1 VSPSRL
7 ELIAFGR
14 YNWAK
19 ESLASHCP
27 RAGFWAYG
35 AVSMQRSKLRQQIAW
50 EAARLMY
57 QRQESEYYRAKMK
70 AAHRLCQGWA
80 KPADLP
86 SNAEIRDQVQLFA
99 RVHEGEG
106 RTANLRAMR
115 LAALA
120 MMERLE
126 RFRPRLIGSVLT
138 GHIRAGSD
146 IDIHVFS
153 DSVENVADALE
164 QHGLPLDVERK
175 LVRKHGEART
185 FTHIHVAA
193 EHRFELTVYSADEAS
208 FVFKSSIT
216 GKPIERA
223 SVAELRQFLCAEYPD
238 LDLDDALAAA
248 REQVDR
254 FQVYQSLL
262 LPLENVKQAPKYHP
276 EGDALYHSLQVFDLA
291 RNECP
296 YDEEFLL
303 AALLHDVGKGIDP
316 DDHVATGLEALDGMI
331 TERTT
336 WLIENHM
343 LAHKVAEKTLGH
355 RALCRLRE
363 SEHFDDLML
372 LERCDRLG
380 RARGVEVPE
389 LDDALDYIRDLDANF
404 G

>member
-1 VSPSRL
+1 
-7 ELIAFGR
+7 
-14 YNWAK
+14 
-19 ESLASHCP
+19 
-27 RAGFWAYG
+27 
-35 AVSMQRSKLRQQIAW
+35 MQPSKLRQQIAW

-99 RVHEGEG
+99 RLHEGDA
-106 RTANLRAMR
+106 RTHNLRTMR

-146 IDIHVFS
+146 VDIHVFA
-153 DSVENVADALE
+153 DSAESVAHALE
-164 QHGLPLDVERK
+164 QHGLPYDIERK

-185 FTHIHVAA
+185 FTHIRVPA
-193 EHRFELTVYSADEAS
+193 EYQFELTVYSTAEAS

-223 SVAELRQFLCAEYPD
+223 SIAELRQFLAAEYPE
-238 LDLDDALAAA
+238 LDLDDAMAEA

-262 LPLENVKQAPKYHP
+262 LPLENVKQSLKWHP

-291 RNECP
+291 RDERP

-303 AALLHDVGKGIDP
+303 AALLHDVGKGIDGE
-316 DDHVATGLEALDGMI
+316 DHVAAGLEALDGLI
-331 TERTT
+331 TERTA
-336 WLIENHM
+336 WLIEHHM
-343 LAHKVAEKTLGH
+343 LAHQASDQTLGRRAH
-355 RALCRLRE
+355 RRVRE
-363 SEHFDDLML
+363 SEHYEDLVL
-372 LERCDRLG
+372 LGQCDRKG
-380 RARGVEVPE
+380 RQPGVEAPE
-389 LDDALDYIRDLDANF
+389 LDEALEYLRNLDATF